1 MSSSK
6 DTFEAKTFASH
17 TFGAGTWRGGGVD
30 IELPEVTVEVF
41 VTSSVS
47 SQHHLTGAM
56 ASTHT
61 VTTAENTAVGRM
73 GT

>member
-47 SQHHLTGAM
+47 SQHKIATTIT
-56 ASTHT
+56 STNKATTMSACT
-61 VTTAENTAVGRM
+61 VRRPGK
-73 GT
+73 